1 MSAAPRRGCSRLSP
15 GDPRHHRRRAA
26 GFVLPVTI
34 VTLAIV
40 AVGVAV
46 MSHRSDQ
53 LRALVLASRQEQQ
66 ATVQVHNTVAEAL
79 VLMGT
84 RYRRGS
90 RLGEIEID
98 GRWYRS
104 AAGTFVRWQ
113 DAAGLM
119 SLRRA
124 TEPDLQALLAVLG
137 LPPEQILGLV
147 DSLLDYADA
156 DSLRRL
162 NGAEAADYAEAK
174 LPPPRNAPLVSPM
187 ELRRIARWRDL
198 DEATLQ
204 RVIANTSI
212 TNVGTVNRN
221 TVSAP
226 VLAALGGTDLITART
241 LLALRPAGAPVAIE
255 SLPNLAGGSFL
266 AAGRFMTLPSP
277 STLVTVCP
285 ASVAWCQALSLT
297 ATFDLGEGPWHV
309 EYSVRMMRTEPLPRA
324 DEVQML
330 PTAAPAAAPE
340 AIRSPFGV
348 IQ

>member
-1 MSAAPRRGCSRLSP
+1 MPARQPHAPTRPSTAPRSR
-15 GDPRHHRRRAA
+15 RHRTR
-26 GFVLPVTI
+26 GFVLPITI

-66 ATVQVHNTVAEAL
+66 AAVEVHNAVAQAL

-90 RLGEIEID
+90 RLGDIEID
-98 GRWYRS
+98 GRWYRN
-104 AAGTFVRWQ
+104 AAGTFVRYQ

-124 TEPDLQALLAVLG
+124 TEPDLQALLATLG
-137 LPPEQILGLV
+137 LPPEQIPALV
-147 DSLLDYADA
+147 DALLDYADA

-162 NGAEAADYAEAK
+162 NGAEAPAYVEAK
-174 LPPPRNAPLVSPM
+174 LPPPRNALLVTPM

-212 TNVGTVNRN
+212 TNIGTVNRS

-226 VLAALGGTDLITART
+226 VLAALGGTDLATART
-241 LLALRPAGAPVAIE
+241 LLALRPPGEPVAIE

-277 STLVTVCP
+277 STLLTVCP

-309 EYSVRMMRTEPLPRA
+309 DYSVRLMRTEPLPRA
-324 DEVQML
+324 DAVATL
-330 PTAAPAAAPE
+330 PIAVPSGPPAP
-340 AIRSPFGV
+340 IRSPFGA

>member
-1 MSAAPRRGCSRLSP
+1 MLPELRRT
-15 GDPRHHRRRAA
+15 RRPSTFGRRRQRAA

-34 VTLAIV
+34 LTLAIV

-66 ATVQVHNTVAEAL
+66 AGSEVQNTVAQIQYL
-79 VLMGT
+79 VGT
-84 RYRRGS
+84 MYRRGS
-90 RLGEIEID
+90 RLGLIELD
-98 GRWYRS
+98 GRWYRTLG
-104 AAGTFVRWQ
+104 GTTVRFQ

-124 TEPDLQALLAVLG
+124 TEPDLTALLTVLK
-137 LPPEQILGLV
+137 LPPDRIPALV

-162 NGAEAADYAEAK
+162 NGAEAPAYAEAH
-174 LPPPRNAPLVSPM
+174 LPPPRNAPLVTPM
-187 ELRRIARWRDL
+187 ELRRILHWRDL
-198 DEATLQ
+198 DEAMLQ
-204 RVIANTSI
+204 RVIGNTSI
-212 TNVGTVNRN
+212 ANIGTVNRH

-226 VLAALGGTDLITART
+226 VLAALGGTDLSTART
-241 LLALRPAGAPVAIE
+241 LLALRPDGAPVAIE

-277 STLVTVCP
+277 STQVTICP
-285 ASVAWCQALSLT
+285 ASVSWCQALSLT

-309 EYSVRMMRTEPLPRA
+309 EYSVRLMRTEPLPRA
-324 DEVQML
+324 DEVAML
-330 PTAAPAAAPE
+330 PAAAPTE
-340 AIRSPFGV
+340 APAPIRSPFGNL
-348 IQ
+348 Q